1 MKMSEVVLKTYNLSK
16 KYKETMAVDK
26 VSMTIKK
33 GQIYGFIGQNGAGKT
48 TIIRLITGLAHKTDG
63 EIELFGQTDNLDESR
78 ESIGSLVESPA
89 FYGNMTARENLEI
102 SRLFRGIGS
111 KDSIDKVLELVNL
124 KDTGKKKVKN
134 FSLGMKQKLG
144 IANAL
149 LGNPKFI
156 ILDEPINGLDP
167 MSIVEIRELIKKL
180 NNELGMTILISSHI
194 LGELSEL
201 ATNYGIISHGKLIE
215 EFTAK
220 ELREKCRQYIEII
233 VDDSKKATVLLEE
246 KLGIT
251 NYEVINDNMIKVYD
265 LVMMHHTYPMK
276 IWKSYLIDFIQA
288 MHQEVIKAPDLDFI
302 SQRSYL
308 RK

>member
-1 MKMSEVVLKTYNLSK
+1 
-16 KYKETMAVDK
+16 
-26 VSMTIKK
+26 
-33 GQIYGFIGQNGAGKT
+33 
-48 TIIRLITGLAHKTDG
+48 
-63 EIELFGQTDNLDESR
+63 
-78 ESIGSLVESPA
+78 
-89 FYGNMTARENLEI
+89 
-102 SRLFRGIGS
+102 
-111 KDSIDKVLELVNL
+111 
-124 KDTGKKKVKN
+124 
-134 FSLGMKQKLG
+134 MKQRLG

-251 NYEVINDNMIKVYD
+251 NYEVINDNMIKVYEKLD
-265 LVMMHHTYPMK
+265 ETGK
-276 IWKSYLIDFIQA
+276 INTMLSLNNV
-288 MHQEVIKAPDLDFI
+288 EVKKILLKGQNLEEYFVSVVGGAI
-302 SQRSYL
+302 NE
-308 RK
+308 

>member
-1 MKMSEVVLKTYNLSK
+1 MSEVVLKTYNLSK

-63 EIELFGQTDNLDESR
+63 EIELFGQTNNLDESR

-89 FYGNMTARENLEI
+89 FYGNMTASENLEI
-102 SRLFRGIGS
+102 SRLVRGIGS
-111 KDSIDKVLELVNL
+111 KDSVDKVLELVNL

-134 FSLGMKQKLG
+134 FSLGMKQRLG

-251 NYEVINDNMIKVYD
+251 NYEVINDNMIKVY
-265 LVMMHHTYPMK
+265 
-276 IWKSYLIDFIQA
+276 
-288 MHQEVIKAPDLDFI
+288 
-302 SQRSYL
+302 
-308 RK
+308 

>member
-1 MKMSEVVLKTYNLSK
+1 MSK

-63 EIELFGQTDNLDESR
+63 EIELFGQTDN
-78 ESIGSLVESPA
+78 
-89 FYGNMTARENLEI
+89 
-102 SRLFRGIGS
+102 
-111 KDSIDKVLELVNL
+111 
-124 KDTGKKKVKN
+124 
-134 FSLGMKQKLG
+134 
-144 IANAL
+144 
-149 LGNPKFI
+149 
-156 ILDEPINGLDP
+156 LDEPINGLDP

>member
-89 FYGNMTARENLEI
+89 FYGNMTAKENLEI
-102 SRLFRGIGS
+102 SRLVRGIGS
-111 KDSIDKVLELVNL
+111 KDSVDKVLELVNL

-134 FSLGMKQKLG
+134 FSLGMKQRLG

-251 NYEVINDNMIKVYD
+251 NYEVINDNMIKVYEKLD
-265 LVMMHHTYPMK
+265 ETGK
-276 IWKSYLIDFIQA
+276 INTMLSLNNV
-288 MHQEVIKAPDLDFI
+288 EVKKILLKGQNLEEYFVSVVGGAI
-302 SQRSYL
+302 NE
-308 RK
+308 

>member
-1 MKMSEVVLKTYNLSK
+1 MSEVVLKTYNLSK

-63 EIELFGQTDNLDESR
+63 EIELFGQTNNLDESR

-102 SRLFRGIGS
+102 SRLVRGIGS
-111 KDSIDKVLELVNL
+111 KDSVDKVLELVNL

-134 FSLGMKQKLG
+134 FSLGMKQRLG

-251 NYEVINDNMIKVYD
+251 NYEVINDNMIKVYEKLD
-265 LVMMHHTYPMK
+265 ETGK
-276 IWKSYLIDFIQA
+276 INTMLSLNNV
-288 MHQEVIKAPDLDFI
+288 EVKKILLKGQNLEEYFVSVVGGAI
-302 SQRSYL
+302 NE
-308 RK
+308 

>member
-89 FYGNMTARENLEI
+89 FYGNMTASENLEI
-102 SRLFRGIGS
+102 SRLVRGIGS
-111 KDSIDKVLELVNL
+111 KDSVDKVLELVNL

-134 FSLGMKQKLG
+134 FSLGMKQRLG

-251 NYEVINDNMIKVYD
+251 NYEVINDNMIKVYEKLD
-265 LVMMHHTYPMK
+265 ETGK
-276 IWKSYLIDFIQA
+276 INTMLSLNNV
-288 MHQEVIKAPDLDFI
+288 EVKKILLKGQNLEEYFVSVVGGAI
-302 SQRSYL
+302 NE
-308 RK
+308 

>member
-102 SRLFRGIGS
+102 SRLVRGIGS
-111 KDSIDKVLELVNL
+111 KDSVDKVLELVNL

-134 FSLGMKQKLG
+134 FSLGMKQRLG

-251 NYEVINDNMIKVYD
+251 NYEVINDNMIKVYEKLD
-265 LVMMHHTYPMK
+265 ETGK
-276 IWKSYLIDFIQA
+276 INTMLSLNNV
-288 MHQEVIKAPDLDFI
+288 EVKKILLKGQNLEEYFVSVVGGAI
-302 SQRSYL
+302 NE
-308 RK
+308 

>member
-1 MKMSEVVLKTYNLSK
+1 MKMSDVVLKTHNLSK

-26 VSMTIKK
+26 VNMTIKK

-48 TIIRLITGLAHKTDG
+48 TIIRLITGLAHKTNG
-63 EIELFGQTDNLDESR
+63 EIELFGKSDNLAESR
-78 ESIGSLVESPA
+78 TNIGSLVESPA
-89 FYGNMTARENLEI
+89 FYGSMTARENLEI
-102 SRLFRGIGS
+102 SRLVRGISS
-111 KDSIDKVLELVNL
+111 KDSVDKVLELVNL

-134 FSLGMKQKLG
+134 FSLGMRQRLG

-180 NNELGMTILISSHI
+180 NKELDMTILISSHI

-201 ATNYGIISHGKLIE
+201 ATDYGIISHGKLIE

-220 ELREKCRQYIEII
+220 ELSEKCRQYIELV
-233 VDDSKKATVLLEE
+233 VDDSKRATVLLEE

-265 LVMMHHTYPMK
+265 HLDDTGK
-276 IWKSYLIDFIQA
+276 INTMLSINNV
-288 MHQEVIKAPDLDFI
+288 EVKKILSKGQNLEEYFV
-302 SQRSYL
+302 SVVGGV
-308 RK
+308 KNE

>member
-26 VSMTIKK
+26 VCMTIKK

-102 SRLFRGIGS
+102 SRLVRGIGS

-265 LVMMHHTYPMK
+265 LVMIHHTNLMK
-276 IWKSYLIDFIQA
+276 IWKSY
-288 MHQEVIKAPDLDFI
+288 
-302 SQRSYL
+302 
-308 RK
+308 